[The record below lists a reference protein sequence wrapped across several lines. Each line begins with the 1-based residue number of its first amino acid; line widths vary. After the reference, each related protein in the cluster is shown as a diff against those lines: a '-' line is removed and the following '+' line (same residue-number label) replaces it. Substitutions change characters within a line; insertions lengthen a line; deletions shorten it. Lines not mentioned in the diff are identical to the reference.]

1 MRRLI
6 WSFAGRTYHIV
17 GNLISWLICKQQ
29 QQELKQ
35 NGEHSIARL
44 TNQLT
49 LNAVALTEVTV
60 TSLGAISGTAF
71 NVMKPLV
78 GELGSL
84 LP

>member
-1 MRRLI
+1 MIEYCSALDNKG
-6 WSFAGRTYHIV
+6 A
-17 GNLISWLICKQQ
+17 ISQLMKDNSQ
-29 QQELKQ
+29 K
-35 NGEHSIARL
+35 ARL

-49 LNAVALTEVTV
+49 LNAVAPTEVTV

-71 NVMKPLV
+71 NVMKSLV